1 MPLRPRL
8 LLETLNGLFFPPH
21 CAGCEVALRSG
32 WLCKNCTDSLTPV
45 TPPRCETCSQPYSG
59 ALEAFVCANCHG
71 RDFHFVCAV
80 AVMRSCGIVRDVVH
94 RFKYGGELWIA
105 GLLTDFLA
113 QGLDDPRLRH
123 CRFDAVVPVPLHPL
137 RKREREF
144 NQAEILADRLAR
156 KNNLTVLN
164 ALQRIRYTVTQTHFD
179 RRRRMENLR
188 NAFDLRRGSLVL
200 GQDLLLVDDV
210 LTTGSTLDECARV
223 LLEAGARS
231 VRALTVARG

>member
-1 MPLRPRL
+1 
-8 LLETLNGLFFPPH
+8 
-21 CAGCEVALRSG
+21 
-32 WLCKNCTDSLTPV
+32 
-45 TPPRCETCSQPYSG
+45 
-59 ALEAFVCANCHG
+59 
-71 RDFHFVCAV
+71 
-80 AVMRSCGIVRDVVH
+80 MRSRGIVRDLVH

-164 ALQRIRYTVTQTHFD
+164 ALQRIRYTATQTHFD

-188 NAFDLRRGSLVL
+188 NAFDLRRGSVVL